1 MNYIITLIKD
11 KDKENNVA
19 KSKINTWLGHLW
31 ELNKGEEDTII
42 NEIRSHLFKV
52 RNDAK
57 LNYELIKENKNE
69 E

>member
-1 MNYIITLIKD
+1 M
-11 KDKENNVA
+11 A

-31 ELNKGEEDTII
+31 KLNKSEEDTII

-57 LNYELIKENKNE
+57 LNYELIKEE
-69 E
+69 ENDK

>member
-1 MNYIITLIKD
+1 M
-11 KDKENNVA
+11 A

-57 LNYELIKENKNE
+57 LNYELIKENSNE
-69 E
+69 ENE